1 MAKKEYKD
9 RLGEQLKHLEKVL
22 TTKEER
28 PKITLGD
35 EVIELGG
42 VKYRTVNLGS
52 RR

>member
-28 PKITLGD
+28 PTMPLGE
-35 EVIELGG
+35 EVILDCKSYNV
-42 VKYRTVNLGS
+42 VKLGS
-52 RR
+52 K